1 MYNLWP
7 YGVQGIFIFSY
18 SAIRCKWSVYVLW
31 PYGVQGR
38 LLLISLVPP
47 YGGYGGCDGVSHSV
61 QGTVITNCLIL
72 PYSVNGR
79 FMLSF
84 LR

>member
-1 MYNLWP
+1 MFVMSFGPMVYRAGYFL
-7 YGVQGIFIFSY
+7 IF
-18 SAIRCKWSVYVLW
+18 
-31 PYGVQGR
+31 
-38 LLLISLVPP
+38 LVPP

-61 QGTVITNCLIL
+61 QGMVIINCLIP

-84 LR
+84 ER